1 MNLSIVSSTVVF
13 FVTLGI
19 RRVQTSETSETL
31 IPSAIHTGD
40 PLLFHKLKLLHI
52 ETVAKDGESSYKERS
67 SLFKE
72 LSFYEEIEELQ
83 KRIHYIKGL
92 FDRYGN
98 YSEERYNNLQDS
110 FNHFTICASEPCS
123 FPPCNYELALCYE
136 KGYGCEIDLQKA
148 AQFYER
154 NPDDQKSIFGLLR
167 IKGIVASLRDSLKT
181 EAMKN
186 LALESEIV
194 SSSLIPTP
202 ATIPNIFFSHAR
214 SALTECQNDHEI
226 NLLKKAMFSINYDVP
241 VGESL
246 FKGMLIEAIT
256 NNDPTKIAFILF
268 SNPTYPIDKDV
279 IVLSIRKGCSLEI
292 LTVLLKRYDLIT
304 KHSEEEEEQI
314 LEAAIE
320 RGDLSI
326 LERLLEG
333 DATGRGAISFSTSI
347 LKKAVYEFRIPM
359 IRKLLSDATFSDV
372 AVLKKLIADLTSF
385 EEYAAA
391 TATISADHHHHPD
404 YLVHP
409 TIAMLSAKVN
419 QIERRVILSREKLD
433 ISDLIGQFKTIKALL
448 VVSYLIHSIPSIKM
462 KDNIILHLSEE
473 DREKVAE
480 VFVDTLLSQGD
491 ALKAKIQS
499 STGDNILERVN
510 EIVKDGAA
518 IDVCLDNCDIKALH
532 YYIALLTTE
541 DIAKMVEK

>member
-1 MNLSIVSSTVVF
+1 MNLSIVSSTVF
-13 FVTLGI
+13 FVILGI
-19 RRVQTSETSETL
+19 GRVQASEASEIL
-31 IPSAIHTGD
+31 VPSAIPTGD
-40 PLLFHKLKLLHI
+40 RLLFHKLKLLHI

-72 LSFYEEIEELQ
+72 LSFYDRIEELE

-92 FDRYGN
+92 FARYGN

-110 FNHFTICASEPCS
+110 FDHFTICATEPSS

-136 KGYGCEIDLQKA
+136 KGYGCEIDLYKA

-194 SSSLIPTP
+194 SSSLMPTP
-202 ATIPNIFFSHAR
+202 TTLPNIFFSHAR

-246 FKGMLIEAIT
+246 FKRMLIDAIT
-256 NNDPTKIAFILF
+256 NDHTKIAFILF
-268 SNPTYPIDKDV
+268 RNPTYPVDNDT
-279 IVLSIRKGCSLEI
+279 IVLSISKGCSLEI
-292 LTVLLKRYDLIT
+292 LNVLLKRYDFIT
-304 KHSEEEEEQI
+304 KHSEAEEQQQQI

-320 RGDLSI
+320 RGELVI

-347 LKKAVYEFRIPM
+347 LRKAVYEFRIPM

-372 AVLKKLIADLTSF
+372 AALKELIDDLIS
-385 EEYAAA
+385 YKDAAKI
-391 TATISADHHHHPD
+391 ISADHPD
-404 YLVHP
+404 ILVHP
-409 TIAMLSAKVN
+409 TIAMLSAKVD

-433 ISDLIGQFKTIKALL
+433 ISDLIGQLKTLNALL
-448 VVSYLIHSIPSIKM
+448 VVSYLIHSIPSIEM
-462 KDNIILHLSEE
+462 KDNIVIHLSVE
-473 DREKVAE
+473 DQAKVAL
-480 VFVDTLLSQGD
+480 VFSDALSSRRD
-491 ALKAKIQS
+491 ALKTKIQS

-510 EIVKDGAA
+510 EVVKDVSL
-518 IDVCLDNCDIKALH
+518 DVCIDNCDIKALH
-532 YYIALLTTE
+532 YYITLLTTE
-541 DIAKMVEK
+541 DIAKMVGEME